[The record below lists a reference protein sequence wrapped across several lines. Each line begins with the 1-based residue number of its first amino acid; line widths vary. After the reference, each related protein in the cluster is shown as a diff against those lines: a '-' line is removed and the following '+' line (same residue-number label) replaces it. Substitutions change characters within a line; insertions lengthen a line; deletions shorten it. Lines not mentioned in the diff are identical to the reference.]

1 MRFTTVL
8 IANRGEIACRIA
20 RSTRRMG
27 YRVVMVYSDAD
38 RDALHVEHGDIAV
51 RIGEAA
57 PAASYLSIPA
67 LIDAAHR
74 SGAGA
79 VHPGYGF
86 LAENAAFARACAE
99 AGLVFIGPSA
109 EAIEAMGNKRAA
121 RRRVAAAG
129 VPCIPGYDEPTQEDS
144 ALLAAAPGIG
154 YPLMVKA
161 AAGGGGRGL
170 RRVEGPDALAAA
182 LASARAEAQ
191 AAFGSGELIL
201 ERAIDHARHIEL
213 QVFGDTHGR
222 IIHLGERDCSVQ
234 RRNQKV
240 IEESPSPAVDA
251 QLRARM
257 GEAAVA
263 AARAVGYVGAG
274 TVEMLLDPD
283 GRFYFLE
290 MNTRLQVEHPV
301 TECVTGLDLVEWQ
314 LRVAAGEALPLRQE
328 ELVLRGHA
336 IEARLYAEDP
346 DAGYAPQTGTVACW
360 QAPPPELAR
369 CDSGI
374 AGDRRVGHDYDPML
388 AKIIAHGRTREEAR
402 RRLVRALERTVLLGV
417 TCNKGFLLH
426 ALCQPA
432 FVNGEATTAFISD
445 CYGNAGPPPPAW
457 NETVRALAA
466 VLLYRRN
473 AIGPGA
479 WRTAA
484 PEVARIDLRCGGDA
498 AVLYVVPEAHGGA
511 RVTEADSDT
520 AKFVRLSET
529 GDAHVSYDIDGLCG
543 RAAFAFDDT
552 TLHLDLDGCCYA
564 LREFTPALAAARE
577 REGDGRLL
585 APMAGRIVAVRAE
598 AGAGV
603 RKGEILVVLEAMKM
617 EHEIKAG
624 LDGIVGQI
632 AVREGDQVSPRQL
645 LAVVSTT
652 EG

>member
-1 MRFTTVL
+1 MSFATVL

-20 RSTRRMG
+20 RTARRLG

-38 RDALHVEHGDIAV
+38 RDALHVEHGDSAV
-51 RIGEAA
+51 HIGAAA
-57 PAASYLSIPA
+57 PAASYLNIPA
-67 LIDAAHR
+67 LIEAARR
-74 SGAGA
+74 SGADA

-121 RRRVAAAG
+121 RQRVAAAG
-129 VPCIPGYDEPTQEDS
+129 VPCIPGYDAPAQDDRT
-144 ALLAAAPGIG
+144 LLAAAPAIG

-170 RRVEGPDALAAA
+170 RRVEGPDALPAA

-213 QVFGDTHGR
+213 QVFGDTQGR
-222 IIHLGERDCSVQ
+222 ILHLGERDCSVQ

-336 IEARLYAEDP
+336 IEVRLYAEDP

-360 QAPPPELAR
+360 HAPPPVLAR

-374 AGDRRVGHDYDPML
+374 DSRRRVGHDYDPML
-388 AKIIAHGRTREEAR
+388 AKIIAHGSDREEAR
-402 RRLVRALERTVLLGV
+402 RKLLRALEHTVLLGV
-417 TCNKGFLLH
+417 RSNRAQLAVLLQDETFRRG
-426 ALCQPA
+426 A
-432 FVNGEATTAFISD
+432 ATTRWLDQRSA
-445 CYGNAGPPPPAW
+445 APPADEKAAREALAIAAVLCSRAPGGSGW
-457 NETVRALAA
+457 RSSGELAWPLRLKPLRSGDPAAVDCSLRQTAPGSFVVELAEGAGVSVDLLREEAPCYVLEVDGLRRRVYAAGSAEGVWQLQDGLHDWHFERPSASTALAA
-466 VLLYRRN
+466 R
-473 AIGPGA
+473 
-479 WRTAA
+479 
-484 PEVARIDLRCGGDA
+484 
-498 AVLYVVPEAHGGA
+498 
-511 RVTEADSDT
+511 
-520 AKFVRLSET
+520 
-529 GDAHVSYDIDGLCG
+529 
-543 RAAFAFDDT
+543 RAA
-552 TLHLDLDGCCYA
+552 G
-564 LREFTPALAAARE
+564 PV
-577 REGDGRLL
+577 
-585 APMAGRIVAVRAE
+585 APMSGRIAEIAVH
-598 AGAGV
+598 AGSSVERGD
-603 RKGEILVVLEAMKM
+603 LLMTLEAMKM
-617 EHEIKAG
+617 YHEIRAG
-624 LDGIVGQI
+624 AAGRVAELLVSAGQ
-632 AVREGDQVSPRQL
+632 QVEARQAL
-645 LAVVSTT
+645 LRLEETA
-652 EG
+652 

>member
-388 AKIIAHGRTREEAR
+388 AKIIAHGSDREEAR
-402 RRLVRALERTVLLGV
+402 RKLLRALEHTVLLGV
-417 TCNKGFLLH
+417 RSNRAQLATLLQDETFSRG
-426 ALCQPA
+426 A
-432 FVNGEATTAFISD
+432 ATTRWLD
-445 CYGNAGPPPPAW
+445 
-457 NETVRALAA
+457 EH
-466 VLLYRRN
+466 
-473 AIGPGA
+473 
-479 WRTAA
+479 TAA
-484 PEVARIDLRCGGDA
+484 PAADA
-498 AVLYVVPEAHGGA
+498 
-511 RVTEADSDT
+511 
-520 AKFVRLSET
+520 
-529 GDAHVSYDIDGLCG
+529 
-543 RAAFAFDDT
+543 
-552 TLHLDLDGCCYA
+552 A
-564 LREFTPALAAARE
+564 LREAVAIAAVVSSRNPAASGWRSSGELAWPLRLKPLRSGDPAAIDCTVRQTAPGSFVVELAEGACVSVDLLRE
-577 REGDGRLL
+577 AAPSYWLEVDGLRRRVYADGGADGVWQLQDGL
-585 APMAGRIVAVRAE
+585 HDWHFERPTASTALGAQRAFGPVAPMSGRIAEIAVC
-598 AGAGV
+598 AGSTVERGD
-603 RKGEILVVLEAMKM
+603 LLMTLEAMKM
-617 EHEIKAG
+617 YHEIRAG
-624 LDGIVGQI
+624 AAGRV
-632 AVREGDQVSPRQL
+632 AEL
-645 LAVVSTT
+645 LVSTGQQVEARQALLRLEET
-652 EG
+652 A